1 MSYLEN
7 QTKLLDKISKT
18 VEKEGDP
25 KSELARRFD
34 MVKVLIKMVDLQG
47 QVIQEVLDPA
57 NPLHLKVGEFDL
69 MKGMNLALTTM
80 KVGETSTFHIPS
92 DLCYEQS
99 APEQA
104 DQKDVQAED
113 RSVKVTIT
121 LLELDKTAKVTKWD
135 LEEGEKLEF
144 AAGLKDEGNQFF
156 KNKDWQLAEE
166 RYAQAIEI
174 IEWDQSPRRKD
185 LRVLTLYNL
194 SLSLCYQNKF
204 VSALEK
210 INWAIN
216 LKPNS
221 AKAHFR
227 KASIFQFMDEHEKA
241 LNELKKANELE
252 PENQEINSQMAKV
265 KSQIQEYQEKSTQ
278 LYGKM
283 FGKGV
288 YDERNKS
295 PYSDNLNQLIECEI
309 HFKESAICAKIEL
322 FTNILP
328 DTCNVVEKLVK
339 QGKLSR
345 YRSTTVAADNFLV
358 FDLSEDVSEEEQV
371 QEKFRP
377 ENKST
382 KIKDAGY
389 LYFKPDEEG
398 NCCREI
404 CLSLAPLPWLDNS
417 CVPFGFVCSPL
428 DFVEKISSMV
438 KAQAK
443 AGEPGLIKL
452 RACKLY

>member
-7 QTKLLDKISKT
+7 QTQLIDKISKT
-18 VEKEGDP
+18 VEKDGDP
-25 KSELARRFD
+25 NSQSPRRFD
-34 MVKVLIKMVDLQG
+34 EVKVLIKMVDMQG

-80 KVGETSTFHIPS
+80 KVGETSTFLIPS
-92 DLCYEQS
+92 ELCYEQS
-99 APEQA
+99 TSEQPEQMEEHT
-104 DQKDVQAED
+104 ED

-135 LEEGEKLEF
+135 LEDTEKLSF
-144 AAGLKDEGNQFF
+144 ASNIKEEGNQLF

-166 RYAQAIEI
+166 KYSQAIEI
-174 IEWDQSPRRKD
+174 VEWDQSPRRKD
-185 LRVLTLYNL
+185 LKVLTLYNL

-227 KASIFQFMDEHEKA
+227 KASIFQFMNEHEKA
-241 LNELKKANELE
+241 LSELNNANELE
-252 PENQEINSQMAKV
+252 PENEEILAQIAKV
-265 KSQIQEYQEKSTQ
+265 KSQIQEYQEKSAQ
-278 LYGKM
+278 LYGRM
-283 FGKGV
+283 FQKGV
-288 YDERNKS
+288 YEERNKC
-295 PYSDNLNQLIECEI
+295 PYSDNLNQLIECEF
-309 HFKESAICAKIEL
+309 HYRESVICAKVEL

-345 YRSTTVAADNFLV
+345 YRSTEIVADNYAV
-358 FDLSEDVSEEEQV
+358 FDLSEDASEEAAV
-371 QEKFRP
+371 QEKFRS

-389 LYFKPDEEG
+389 LYFKPDEQG
-398 NCCREI
+398 SCSREI
-404 CLSLAPLPWLDNS
+404 ALSLAPLPWLDNS

-428 DFVEKISSMV
+428 DFAAKVDSMV

-443 AGEPGLIKL
+443 AGESGMIKL
-452 RACKLY
+452 RACKVY